1 MILLKMYKSTQTTQ
15 STIPVA
21 VKLMREQNSDR
32 LPLEHF
38 IHDVYAQ
45 QYDADVQHFMPVLMG
60 LYGRTGSYLAALGLR
75 LASED
80 PLFLEQY
87 LAESIEDHISI
98 AAHSEQGEITRSS
111 IVEVGNLAAHHAGG
125 TRWLII
131 ALTAYLQG
139 AGYDW
144 VAFTSVPSLRNSF
157 RKLGLKLYSLG
168 TAQLDSLPAE
178 EQAHWGRYYDSKP
191 QVLAV
196 NVHHTYGV
204 LERLL
209 RFEQALTALQHIWQ
223 QSFAF
228 GHASQFDIMQPRPAM
243 R

>member
-1 MILLKMYKSTQTTQ
+1 MYNAICSDQH
-15 STIPVA
+15 TIPATVTF
-21 VKLMREQNSDR
+21 MPEQNTQR
-32 LPLEHF
+32 ALLEKF
-38 IHDVYAQ
+38 IHDVYAE
-45 QYDADVQHFMPVLMG
+45 QYAADIQNFMPVLMG
-60 LYGRTGSYLAALGLR
+60 LHATTGSYLAALGLR
-75 LASED
+75 LANEG

-87 LAESIEDHISI
+87 LDQPIENILSTASHYELNEISR
-98 AAHSEQGEITRSS
+98 TS

-144 VAFTSVPSLRNSF
+144 VTFTSVPSLRNSF
-157 RKLGLKLYSLG
+157 RKLGLKLFTLG
-168 TAQLDSLPAE
+168 SAEKCRLPVT
-178 EQAHWGRYYDSKP
+178 EQAHWGRYYETRP
-191 QVLAV
+191 QVMAV

-209 RFEQALTALQHIWQ
+209 RFEQALTALRHIWK

-228 GHASQFDIMQPRPAM
+228 GHAAQFQAMQYQTM
-243 R
+243 QQTG

>member
-1 MILLKMYKSTQTTQ
+1 MAVSLLNEHTKGRQ
-15 STIPVA
+15 
-21 VKLMREQNSDR
+21 
-32 LPLEHF
+32 PLERF
-38 IHDVYAQ
+38 IHEVYQQ
-45 QYDADVQHFMPVLMG
+45 QYSADIRHFMPMLMG
-60 LYGRTGSYLAALGLR
+60 LYGQSGSYLAALGLR
-75 LASED
+75 FAKNG
-80 PLFLEQY
+80 PVFLEQY
-87 LAESIEDHISI
+87 LKQPIENSLTEVT
-98 AAHSEQGEITRSS
+98 HSDVGEISRDS

-144 VAFTSVPSLRNSF
+144 VTFTSVASLRNSF

-168 TAQLDSLPAE
+168 PASKERLPEKEWSL
-178 EQAHWGRYYDSKP
+178 WGSYYESNP
-191 QVLAV
+191 MVMAV

-209 RFEQALTALQHIWQ
+209 RFEQALTALQHIWS

-228 GHASQFDIMQPRPAM
+228 GHAAQCQALNTKLITQVG
-243 R
+243 

>member
-1 MILLKMYKSTQTTQ
+1 MQNFTDSKNNP
-15 STIPVA
+15 IPVA
-21 VKLMREQNSDR
+21 VTLIPEQNINR
-32 LPLEHF
+32 HPLESF

-45 QYDADVQHFMPVLMG
+45 YYRADIQKFMPVLMG
-60 LYGRTGSYLAALGLR
+60 LYSRSGSYLAGLGLR
-75 LASED
+75 FAAD
-80 PLFLEQY
+80 GPLFLEHY
-87 LAESIEDHISI
+87 LDQPVENIVSESTRSDP
-98 AAHSEQGEITRSS
+98 GEIARNS
-111 IVEVGNLAAHHAGG
+111 IVEVGNLASYHAGG

-144 VAFTSVPSLRNSF
+144 VSFTSVPSLRNSF
-157 RKLGLKLYSLG
+157 RKLGLKLHTLG
-168 TAQLDSLPAE
+168 VADKSRLPAG
-178 EQAHWGRYYDSKP
+178 EQTRWGRYYNSKP
-191 QVLAV
+191 MVMAV

-228 GHASQFDIMQPRPAM
+228 GHAAQFQSIQANFM
-243 R
+243 RQAS

>member
-1 MILLKMYKSTQTTQ
+1 MQEHNSNRLL
-15 STIPVA
+15 
-21 VKLMREQNSDR
+21 LEQ
-32 LPLEHF
+32 F

-45 QYDADVQHFMPVLMG
+45 QYAADIQHFMPMLMG
-60 LYGRTGSYLAALGLR
+60 LYGRSGSYLAALGIR
-75 LASED
+75 LASAG
-80 PLFLEQY
+80 PLFLERY
-87 LAESIEDHISI
+87 LDQPVETMISEVT
-98 AAHSEQGEITRSS
+98 HSDQSEISRDT

-168 TAQLDSLPAE
+168 PAE
-178 EQAHWGRYYDSKP
+178 QHRLPNDEQIHWGSYYESNP
-191 QVLAV
+191 VVIAV

-228 GHASQFDIMQPRPAM
+228 GHAAQFEVMQARFTAQLSN
-243 R
+243 

>member
-1 MILLKMYKSTQTTQ
+1 MQNITDSKDS
-15 STIPVA
+15 SIPVA
-21 VKLMREQNSDR
+21 VTLMPEQNSNR
-32 LPLEHF
+32 SPLERF

-45 QYDADVQHFMPVLMG
+45 YYGADIQQYMPVLMG
-60 LYGRTGSYLAALGLR
+60 LYGRSGAYLAGLGLR
-75 LASED
+75 FAAD
-80 PLFLEQY
+80 GPLFLERY
-87 LAESIEDHISI
+87 LDQSVEITVNDCTC
-98 AAHSEQGEITRSS
+98 SEPGEIARDS
-111 IVEVGNLAAHHAGG
+111 IVEVGNLAAYHAGG

-144 VAFTSVPSLRNSF
+144 VSFTSVPSLRNSF
-157 RKLGLKLYSLG
+157 RKLGLKLYTLG
-168 TAQLDSLPAE
+168 VADKSRLSTE
-178 EQAHWGRYYDSKP
+178 EQSRWGRYYNSRP
-191 QVLAV
+191 MVMAV

-228 GHASQFDIMQPRPAM
+228 GHAAQFQSIQANLIRQAS
-243 R
+243 

>member
-1 MILLKMYKSTQTTQ
+1 MYD
-15 STIPVA
+15 TIASDVSSIPATVTF
-21 VKLMREQNSDR
+21 LSQQGNERTSLEQ
-32 LPLEHF
+32 F
-38 IHDVYAQ
+38 IHDVYAK
-45 QYDADVQHFMPVLMG
+45 QYCADIKHYMPLLMG
-60 LYGRTGSYLAALGLR
+60 LHAKSGSYLAALGLR
-75 LASED
+75 FASTG

-87 LAESIEDHISI
+87 LEQPIETILPVATHYESCEIS
-98 AAHSEQGEITRSS
+98 RST

-157 RKLGLKLYSLG
+157 RKLGLKLFNLG
-168 TAQLDSLPAE
+168 AA
-178 EQAHWGRYYDSKP
+178 EQARLPQTEQANWGRYYETRP
-191 QVLAV
+191 QVMAV
-196 NVHHTYGV
+196 NVNHTYGV

-209 RFEQALTALQHIWQ
+209 RFEQALTSLQQIWQ

-228 GHASQFDIMQPRPAM
+228 GHADQIQTLHNRVQQHA